1 MLGWFDQSNIE
12 YYGRLDRFMCA
23 MIHASLAC
31 EKKPKIAKN
40 YVLGCFIGFG
50 SLAWSDIAY
59 SHRYNR
65 CVSTDS
71 I

>member
-1 MLGWFDQSNIE
+1 
-12 YYGRLDRFMCA
+12 MCA

-50 SLAWSDIAY
+50 SLAWSNIAY